1 MAISSFIVPS
11 NALSSGRRETTAGIV
26 YRHMNLLCCII
37 PRSGFI
43 QIHNRKKRCAGTV
56 LIKSIANTT
65 ALSFIMP
72 LIPGHS
78 SHNVASGRLMIRALP
93 GRNPLNQGHDARMVS
108 RAAAAACRVLAF
120 IWLSSIS
127 NESGSICFSKSAY
140 EHHGY
145 YS

>member
-1 MAISSFIVPS
+1 MHIEGFDAKLPACDQWPSAALLCHPMHSS
-11 NALSSGRRETTAGIV
+11 ARRETTAGIV
-26 YRHMNLLCCII
+26 YRHINLLCCSII

-108 RAAAAACRVLAF
+108 WAAAACPWLA
-120 IWLSSIS
+120 SIS
-127 NESGSICFSKSAY
+127 NESGSFCFII
-140 EHHGY
+140 
-145 YS
+145 